1 MTQNIKGYKVQ
12 NKRYFI
18 STYIYIILIF
28 ISNNSINENSDIWF
42 NEISKLDKILKYLS
56 LIELQIKP
64 IKYYC
69 ILMLL
74 QIICLGNNNSPNMSG
89 TFYGKRQKII
99 KRMNNNKMIHE
110 LDKCGRGRKK
120 NGLLVV
126 HDLFT
131 YVPVVVLVVLFFFL
145 KFSDCKIV
153 KK

>member
-1 MTQNIKGYKVQ
+1 MIALTKLYQIFMV
-12 NKRYFI
+12 FVD
-18 STYIYIILIF
+18 IIIC
-28 ISNNSINENSDIWF
+28 NHSDIWF

-145 KFSDCKIV
+145 KFSDCKNV